1 MNPGEYDE
9 RIWIHCG
16 RQYLQLAI
24 CRTHTCLSRGYNLRS
39 IGQARVREILEKEK
53 RFSIICICPG
63 SRWKSG
69 WGYYWEEYLPYT
81 VENIAVGINPDI
93 DIWNN
98 YLVLL
103 RLLLISKEG
112 VRHPN
117 FGRVRESEI
126 VEFAWDTNSCQH
138 KLSLRNG
145 GLNGQWLCEYSVS
158 PFLRFK
164 SEIQNE
170 NHQLNWWKVIT
181 RFNKL
186 KTVCSNLHHMKR
198 KVGKNF
204 RKKG

>member
-1 MNPGEYDE
+1 MNPREYDE
-9 RIWIHCG
+9 RIWIHE

-24 CRTHTCLSRGYNLRS
+24 CRTHTCLSRGYNRRS

-138 KLSLRNG
+138 KLSLRNAEHWMVNGYMHIHQIYHSRDQIVKCRMETIHLIG
-145 GLNGQWLCEYSVS
+145 G
-158 PFLRFK
+158 K
-164 SEIQNE
+164 SLLSDKYEI
-170 NHQLNWWKVIT
+170 
-181 RFNKL
+181 
-186 KTVCSNLHHMKR
+186 
-198 KVGKNF
+198 
-204 RKKG
+204 